1 MGNRV
6 ERLTLYSGDE
16 ERLEQVAK
24 NFATVHELDQES
36 ELKLVE
42 LLQLEVENMLAKI
55 PEDEES
61 EDNN

>member
-16 ERLEQVAK
+16 ERLEHVAK
-24 NFATVHELDQES
+24 KFAIVHELDQES

>member
-24 NFATVHELDQES
+24 KFAIVHELDQES